1 MLIISIILASVTLVL
16 LAKRKPRGRSMT
28 KYIKGVVDENLS
40 VGTLAARTLVAQ
52 QFDETPQEEMWATS
66 IVASYSLSDVTPGA
80 NIGPLLVGI
89 AHSDY
94 TDTEIEEYIENT
106 GSWAVGDQIAQE
118 RNKRKIRIVGT
129 FRWTALAGIGD
140 AALNEGMPIKTKL
153 GWNIITGQSLD
164 VWVYNLGSAAF
175 ATTVPEV
182 HVEGHVNLWRT

>member
-1 MLIISIILASVTLVL
+1 MKKYV
-16 LAKRKPRGRSMT
+16 RGQ
-28 KYIKGVVDENLS
+28 VDENLS
-40 VGTLAARTLVAQ
+40 IGTLAARTLVAQ
-52 QFDETPQEEMWATS
+52 QFDETPQEEMFVSS
-66 IVASYSLSDVTPGA
+66 IEASYSMSFATPGA

-94 TDTEIEEYIENT
+94 TAAEVEEFIENT

-118 RNKRKIRIVGT
+118 VGRRKIRIIGT
-129 FRWTALAGIGD
+129 FRDQGGNLD
-140 AALNEGMPIKTKL
+140 SYALNEGRPIKTKL

-164 VWVYNLGSAAF
+164 VWAYNLGSAAY